1 MKVAVRGMISVC
13 VLAIPGAC
21 APGAPRTQELQRRCE
36 HAASAW
42 FQAQHPDGVTRETV
56 DSAIRTE
63 QYTFSAH
70 YNPRLQ
76 RCFVIASEEKSTV
89 YPHKPSAGTTYKS
102 LLDLDAKAQVGRL
115 VKPWP
120 AASGMLSDC
129 SVASH
134 HCDSTQ
140 EWEELAAPYM
150 ER

>member
-1 MKVAVRGMISVC
+1 M
-13 VLAIPGAC
+13 
-21 APGAPRTQELQRRCE
+21 
-36 HAASAW
+36 
-42 FQAQHPDGVTRETV
+42 